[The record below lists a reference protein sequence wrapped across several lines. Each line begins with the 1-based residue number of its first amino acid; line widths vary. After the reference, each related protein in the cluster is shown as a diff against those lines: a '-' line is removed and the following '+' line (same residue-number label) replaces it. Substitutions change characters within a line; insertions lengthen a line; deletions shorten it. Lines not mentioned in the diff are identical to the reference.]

1 MMRYFAATG
10 ALLALM
16 QGGLF
21 ADDPI
26 FDVKALSSTPLN
38 PRVISTVEKKGI
50 VTETVR
56 FHSETDGRK
65 DVDIFAFFSYPKAAR
80 NLPAF
85 IWNQGGLS
93 QASPGATSKPAARG
107 YVVMCIDFPQP
118 SYRSTGDYPINTGLH
133 VGPDPHKAPIYHGVV
148 ALLKAVS
155 YLETRPEVDRNCI
168 GIAGASWGGFFS
180 TLMVGIDPRLKVGSC
195 LYGCGS
201 LQLGNAW
208 WDGVS
213 RNSAVPVGPAERE
226 RWRTTL
232 DPAWR
237 LPTKTTPIGWVT
249 GTNDAFYSMHR
260 VLVEPVRIEVA
271 QREAARARRRA
282 NDLECLAENVYFEAR
297 GEPLNG
303 QYAVAEVT
311 LNRIRA
317 DNFPHTVCGV
327 VHETRWNPSRGR
339 LVADFSWTEQGGLSP
354 EDGPAWKQAMA
365 VAVAVYDDMH
375 EPLVPDALFYHA
387 TNVHPEWSRF
397 RKAVATIGNHIFYR

>member
-1 MMRYFAATG
+1 M
-10 ALLALM
+10 
-16 QGGLF
+16 
-21 ADDPI
+21 
-26 FDVKALSSTPLN
+26 LSSLLFEA
-38 PRVISTVEKKGI
+38 RLRLGI
-50 VTETVR
+50 WRHRLACYWITLD
-56 FHSETDGRK
+56 TDNLK
-65 DVDIFAFFSYPKAAR
+65 FFSM
-80 NLPAF
+80 F
-85 IWNQGGLS
+85 GLL
-93 QASPGATSKPAARG
+93 
-107 YVVMCIDFPQP
+107 I
-118 SYRSTGDYPINTGLH
+118 L
-133 VGPDPHKAPIYHGVV
+133 
-148 ALLKAVS
+148 AV
-155 YLETRPEVDRNCI
+155 I
-168 GIAGASWGGFFS
+168 GIARF
-180 TLMVGIDPRLKVGSC
+180 
-195 LYGCGS
+195 
-201 LQLGNAW
+201 
-208 WDGVS
+208 
-213 RNSAVPVGPAERE
+213 
-226 RWRTTL
+226 
-232 DPAWR
+232 
-237 LPTKTTPIGWVT
+237 
-249 GTNDAFYSMHR
+249 AFVDR

-297 GEPLNG
+297 GEPLNV